1 MGLLMKKS
9 ALSVALEIK
18 DIKAL
23 RYINKRERAQKEVL
37 IRKFGEYR
45 IGLLSETT
53 QERPALIHEECEEI
67 PPTWPAGWGPD
78 TDYRPLGTYILT
90 HEGINTLENANAKAW
105 REWIKFYIP
114 ISIATLSLIV
124 ALISLLHN

>member
-67 PPTWPAGWGPD
+67 PPTWPAGWGPN
-78 TDYRPLGTYILT
+78 TNFRPLGTYVLT
-90 HEGINTLENANAKAW
+90 HEGSNALENANAKA
-105 REWIKFYIP
+105 RRNWIQVYVP
-114 ISIATLSLIV
+114 ILIGIITLIV
-124 ALISLLHN
+124 TVIALLCN